1 MVEMTDSIDEIG
13 LLTEQDLCK
22 QLGISAV
29 TAQRMRYEG
38 WGPRFVVLGPRRVAY
53 RPSAIS
59 EWLTAREV
67 QQGVAHQVNTS
78 VVAKEGVVRGSDADC
93 GKPKPN
99 IDLSKWDDLAREFIQ
114 KAFEKMEKHQPE
126 FNEELMCIL
135 VKSEV
140 DFELHQTV
148 LFFPEMNCC
157 DMRGA
162 INFAKR
168 TDPKVKRI
176 VTIAGENLDT
186 VYYYDDDEEEPG
198 WYVNRSFE
206 GKGRQWQR

>member
-1 MVEMTDSIDEIG
+1 MSDIVDDNDLI
-13 LLTEQDLCK
+13 TEKELCK
-22 QLGISAV
+22 RLSISAV

-38 WGPRFVVLGPRRVAY
+38 WGPRFVVLGPRRIAY

-59 EWLTAREV
+59 EWLAAREV
-67 QQGVAHQVNTS
+67 QKGVSHQINTS
-78 VVAKEGVVRGSDADC
+78 VVIKEGPVRGSDADRD
-93 GKPKPN
+93 KPKPN
-99 IDLSKWDDLAREFIQ
+99 GDLSKWDILAREFVQ
-114 KAFEKMEKHQPE
+114 NAFEQMEKHQAE
-126 FNEELMCIL
+126 YNKELMCMI
-135 VKSEV
+135 VRSEV

-176 VTIAGENLDT
+176 VTVSGENLDT
-186 VYYYDDDEEEPG
+186 VYYYGDDEEEPG
-198 WYVNRSFE
+198 WCASRSFVVK
-206 GKGRQWQR
+206 GKKWQR